1 MATRSHPATALN
13 APILVRRT
21 AILTGIHTQE
31 STATHP
37 CSQDNRTYKD
47 HILDMEVISL
57 TKICR
62 QRFAMMKSSQCKR
75 VKLEVG
81 NTINKDSSN
90 VRHPKP
96 NLMNA
101 SSPTAF

>member
-1 MATRSHPATALN
+1 MATRSRPVTALN

-37 CSQDNRTYKD
+37 CSQDNHTKD
-47 HILDMEVISL
+47 HILVMAGISL

-62 QRFAMMKSSQCKR
+62 QRFAMMKPSQCKR